1 MPTTKKRINI
11 SVPDDIEAILKL
23 LAERD
28 EVPQATKASELLR
41 SAIEIDEDEV
51 FNELAEKRDTKNAKF
66 IPHNKKIWS

>member
-11 SVPDDIEAILKL
+11 SIPDDIEAILKL

-41 SAIEIDEDEV
+41 SAIEIDEDEI
-51 FNELAEKRDTKNAKF
+51 FNELAEKRDIKNAKF
-66 IPHNKKIWS
+66 IPHKKAWL